1 MSPISNIWTR
11 NAVNNNANNIAGPS
25 RRPAPAP
32 VRRDPN
38 YERRLEEK
46 NQALEQLNDDLTSL
60 ELCVQRMEEA
70 NVDGVAQLKQ
80 DLAAAKAFIFDAVAN
95 SNVQALDV
103 HIEFND
109 DDDDDNDDEDGGEDF
124 DGLELLKRR
133 MRTPPPPSP
142 QMKPIPLPDITPG
155 STPKGW
161 GRATPV
167 GGLGFRIVAT
177 PRRVGSEEA
186 FSYFCN
192 VVPPSPLGSGRPK
205 SPTIRS
211 GALAHCQS
219 QSRTQSYNSLFQAE
233 GVSTPKVNR

>member
-1 MSPISNIWTR
+1 MSPITNIWTR
-11 NAVNNNANNIAGPS
+11 NVVNNNANNVAGPS

-32 VRRDPN
+32 MRRDSN
-38 YERRLEEK
+38 YEKRLEEK
-46 NQALEQLNDDLTSL
+46 KQALEQLNDDLASL
-60 ELCVQRMEEA
+60 EVCVHRMEEA

-80 DLAAAKAFIFDAVAN
+80 DLAAAKAFIFDALAN
-95 SNVQALDV
+95 SNAQALDV

-109 DDDDDNDDEDGGEDF
+109 DEDDDDEDGEEDF

-142 QMKPIPLPDITPG
+142 RMKPIPLPEITPG

-192 VVPPSPLGSGRPK
+192 VVPPSPLGRPK

-211 GALAHCQS
+211 GALANCQS